1 MRFLWGLGLRSESR
15 QFIAVCSADPHPA
28 PCVDGE
34 LSVAEVVE
42 WQTRTFEGRVAQ
54 AVRVQVPPSAPT
66 SAHADGHSTHCNVR
80 WDRNVRAP
88 PAELPCSSTHKASDL
103 SGGSPQIPSGYWH
116 PLPLFMQI
124 NGPITLG
131 PNSIAKFQSS
141 LTA

>member
-54 AVRVQVPPSAPT
+54 AVRVQVPPSAPNST
-66 SAHADGHSTHCNVR
+66 FVNGHLTTAACSGNGCSAFLQPGPFSLRPSIEFTFD
-80 WDRNVRAP
+80 P
-88 PAELPCSSTHKASDL
+88 PCEYL
-103 SGGSPQIPSGYWH
+103 
-116 PLPLFMQI
+116 
-124 NGPITLG
+124 
-131 PNSIAKFQSS
+131 
-141 LTA
+141 